1 MSKNYILIVI
11 LMLVSVFSK
20 ADDDFGYTSK
30 PNCKIAKQVV
40 PFGGTFNVGS
50 FGNASYTI
58 PIEVPAGVNG
68 MQPSLSI
75 TYDSQAGNGLVGYG
89 CNLDGFSK
97 ITRGGKDPRYDDGNV
112 SGISFNN
119 NQDTYYLDGQRLL
132 LKPKSGEI
140 DRNSGEYYLE
150 NDLSVRVLVHASK
163 DGAQDNVG
171 NVQKSWEV
179 ILADGTKM
187 FYGQYADSRSMDIK
201 ERYTMAWC
209 VCRMEDVHGNY
220 VTYSY
225 IRDKNSPYN
234 RLPKKITYGKNERYY
249 LDEDNST
256 LVNEIDFIY
265 ETRDD
270 VIYSWTNG
278 VKVCQDKRLKSI
290 ETKTNGNL
298 FRTYTMSYGHP
309 DNVPCPYSKLSK
321 IYKSNGDGEMSDPI
335 VFSWNYLPSFEI
347 NVHNMPVTMKAGEV
361 TVTSINKESFGDV
374 YERKFTQSR
383 NFYTADLNGDGVSD
397 LIEVNPIE
405 CSLKKSNSGNEPQT
419 YISTL
424 IVYPSVVNRK
434 TGNVSFGEGKELLTN
449 MNCWDKDR
457 DFSVMISD
465 FNRDGIQDLIIVH
478 LPKDSRKV
486 KVGVIYGSKTLSDL
500 SINPLFTFDA
510 PINGVMPLFS
520 VFDYN
525 NDGVDELA
533 FFNTT
538 DNKDLVEVSWGVI
551 GEFRPRTSSTTARKA
566 GTLNVVL
573 DDECPYDCTVLKQWM
588 RQGHNAEKT
597 KDGPKAMYV
606 DDYNVDGLSDI
617 MLLFEDHYKIY
628 YNRTK
633 NKNLE
638 FECYSYSSLKYHA
651 NMAQG
656 DFDGDGCSD
665 FVYRN
670 GGGYEWKI
678 AYGKKDGTFEEVTA
692 MTYFGIDDDGVRDS
706 NRDEAWVVLPY
717 DMNRDGKMDLF
728 VNMGDYDKTW
738 GWDWYAKF
746 RKNCSYWLVST
757 GKRETD
763 NVFLRKKDGV
773 ESNDSYDVYG
783 MNYTI
788 GDFDGDGQLELFNYG
803 YDCYNGIQNRSA
815 HLYKTDGYSVNSG
828 KVHRISDALGN
839 SVDIEYKSL
848 ANSDIY
854 SEGSNSE
861 FPMVDCVAPIHAVS
875 KTCISNGSLDSDVTE
890 YKYKGLKIHLNG
902 LGALG
907 FEQIVSNNKTK
918 GLTITTN
925 VDEWN
930 TEHYVPSKTS
940 TITTIKDG
948 EKTYEKKTESYVHFV
963 PTELKMQYF
972 SCPLYKIDTDIYG
985 HKTRTD
991 YVYDYTKGVPLSEK
1005 VTIDGKKSS
1014 YKEVTYSD
1022 YQKINGVWQPSIIAS
1037 SQLSDDD
1044 SEPFVNKTYYE
1055 YDKNGILKKQVERY
1069 ESSKPVT
1076 TKYTYDR
1083 YGNVLT
1089 TTVEGNDIDS
1099 IRTIKEYDASNRFV
1113 VKTYTEPAL
1122 VTKEYTYDDF
1132 GRCLTSTEY
1141 AHENN
1146 RHTTTYEYD
1155 GWGNCVRT
1163 VNPDGTIDV
1172 VQTGF
1177 DSSNTRYYVLEQG
1190 TGKPW
1195 SLSKYDVT
1203 GRKLATETI
1212 SANDVHI
1219 CEFNKYNQKGNVVQV
1234 DKIFGYNVNI
1244 DTYVDSYSG
1253 ENHSINSYSYSGE
1266 NHIIDRYSYDA
1277 FGQVTSYERIVPD
1290 SLCYVATD
1298 KDGNVTKSGG
1308 RKYGVVQSITPVESL
1323 ARSRNGGEDIVL
1335 YKPLPDEPFVPIKP
1349 DYSGIWQYET
1359 FRTVKKVSYMYG
1371 DCEQLVIADGKE
1383 YYKELDVWGNLLQI
1397 QDPVS
1402 NVVYFYSSNGKPYMI
1417 DAANDETDIEYDDVG
1432 NRIAMQTSDAGR
1444 ITYEYNTRG
1453 DLVKSV
1459 NAKGVQTK
1467 VLYDKYGR
1475 VKSKTIGD
1483 TKISYVYFTSS
1494 ENNGKLGSIIK
1505 SVKGTATSR
1514 RIFSYDNF
1522 GRIVSVHIYNHK
1534 NNKNKYIKYAYD
1546 DIGQLCTIT
1555 YPNSVVVDYEYDC
1568 YGNKKRI
1575 LVNGKEAYRITQ
1587 SNGRDFSALFS
1598 EKIKIKEKYDISGHL
1613 TSRRVSKFDASNDS
1627 QFEFEDFD
1635 GALPVIPISSK
1646 TDNDDEN
1653 TLLSLQYGYDEKT
1666 DNMIFRSGMM
1676 DDVEES
1682 FEYDELDR
1690 LVSYY
1695 GLDGQSKRV
1704 EYDGSGN
1711 ITFKTDLGAFD
1722 YASSA
1727 HPHRLTEV
1735 ENEEENISKMAR
1747 NITYNDLSLVSLI
1760 EDATELY
1767 SMSFDYG
1774 VDNERMVS
1782 VLKKGNATLRTVYS
1796 YDNYEEVVENG
1807 KTSYYYYLGDNLI
1820 YIKQNGVGKLYL
1832 ACGDHLG
1839 SIVRVFDED
1848 ANVVFKAKYDAWGV
1862 QECEINSISLRRGYI
1877 GQEEMP
1883 EFGLVNLNARLYD
1896 PMLGRFIS
1904 PDNFVQSPENSQN
1917 YNRYAYCINNPLK
1930 FSDPSGN
1937 LFGIDDFLI
1946 AVAVSAA
1953 VNAVATYAAGGSGKD
1968 VLRAAAWGALEGAA
1982 TYGVGSLFSG
1992 AKVGTLAL
2000 KALAHGAVGSGISA
2014 LQGNGFSFSSFAVSS
2029 LSSFAASGA
2038 SIGMGKLAGK
2048 IPSKFLR
2055 TLSMHAASAL
2065 VGGGTAVAT
2074 GSNFWGGCARALVI
2088 STFNHAMHDDDVQVE
2103 YDENCE
2109 QEPYPF
2115 APYTE
2120 RQKNS
2125 ENLMSERYANAKSSV
2140 WSRLASATNYGASIV
2155 GFAVS
2160 RASYNRY
2167 HCEKVAGQVR
2177 PYWTTASGKH
2187 YGPEVLRKVNGK
2199 YIVKGAAGIR
2209 YSMEYAQRAAKTL
2222 GRVGNALGGIG
2233 IACSF
2238 YEISQTGFTVNNCVS
2253 LGLSIGAMAGGP
2265 VTAAACFA
2273 GGLLWDSCL
2282 KSHFE

>member
-1 MSKNYILIVI
+1 MVRNLLLLIVFSF
-11 LMLVSVFSK
+11 VSVIAN

-30 PNCKIAKQVV
+30 PNCDMSKQVV

-89 CNLDGFSK
+89 CNLDGFST
-97 ITRGGKDPRYDDGNV
+97 ITRAGKNPRYDDGKV
-112 SGISFNN
+112 SGVSFNSS
-119 NQDTYYLDGQRLL
+119 QDTYYLDGQRLL
-132 LKPKSGEI
+132 LKPYTGNNGVSPA
-140 DRNSGEYYLE
+140 EYYLE
-150 NDLSVRVLVHASK
+150 NDLNVRVLVHASK

-171 NVQKSWEV
+171 NVQISWEV

-187 FYGQYADSRSMDIK
+187 FYGWYADSRSMDIK
-201 ERYTMAWC
+201 ERYTMAWH
-209 VCRMEDVHGNY
+209 VCRMEDVHGNF

-234 RLPKKITYGKNERYY
+234 RIPNKITYGKNERYY

-290 ETKTNGNL
+290 ETKTNGSL
-298 FRTYTMSYGHP
+298 FRKYTMSYGHP

-335 VFSWNYLPSFEI
+335 VFSWNSLPSFEI

-457 DFSVMISD
+457 DFGVMISD

-500 SINPLFTFDA
+500 SINPLFTLDA
-510 PINGVMPLFS
+510 PINGILPLFS

-525 NDGVDELA
+525 NDGVDEFA

-538 DNKDLVEVSWGVI
+538 NNTDPVEVSWGII
-551 GEFRPRTSSTTARKA
+551 GEFRPRTSATNASKG
-566 GTLNVVL
+566 GTLGVVL

-597 KDGPKAMYV
+597 KEGPMAMYV
-606 DDYNVDGLSDI
+606 DDYDVDGLSDI
-617 MLLFEDHYKIY
+617 MLLFGDHYKIY
-628 YNRTK
+628 FNRTK
-633 NKNLE
+633 SKNLE
-638 FECYSYSSLKYHA
+638 FARYSYSSLKYHP
-651 NMAQG
+651 NIAQG
-656 DFDGDGCSD
+656 DFDGDGCPD
-665 FVYRN
+665 FVYRD
-670 GGGYEWKI
+670 GGGYVWKI

-692 MTYFGIDDDGVRDS
+692 MTYFGIDDDGTPDS
-706 NRDEAWVVLPY
+706 DRDEAWVVLPY
-717 DMNRDGKMDLF
+717 DINRDGKMDLF

-738 GWDWYAKF
+738 SWDWYAKF

-803 YDCYNGIQNRSA
+803 YDCYNGIQNRGA
-815 HLYKTDGYSVNSG
+815 HLYKTDSYNANSG
-828 KVHRISDALGN
+828 KVRRIEDAFGN
-839 SVDIEYKSL
+839 YVSIEYKSL

-854 SEGSNSE
+854 SEGSNNE
-861 FPMVDCVAPIHAVS
+861 YPMVDCVAPIHAVS

-972 SCPLYKIDTDIYG
+972 SCPSYKVDTDIYG

-991 YVYDYTKGVPLSEK
+991 YVYDEATGVPLSEK

-1014 YKEVTYSD
+1014 YKEVTYSG
-1022 YQKINGVWQPSIIAS
+1022 YQKINGVWLPSIMAS
-1037 SQLSDDD
+1037 AQLSDDD
-1044 SEPFVNKTYYE
+1044 TEPFVNKTYYE
-1055 YDKNGILKKQVERY
+1055 YDNNGILKKQVERY

-1099 IRTIKEYDASNRFV
+1099 VMAVKVYDASNRFV
-1113 VKTYTEPAL
+1113 VKTYTVPSLE
-1122 VTKEYTYDDF
+1122 TKESTYDDF
-1132 GRCLTSTEY
+1132 GHCLTLTEY
-1141 AHENN
+1141 TNKNN
-1146 RHTTTYEYD
+1146 KHTSKFEYD

-1163 VNPDGTIDV
+1163 ENPDGTVDV
-1172 VQTGF
+1172 VQRGF
-1177 DSSNTRYYVLEQG
+1177 NSSKTRYYVLEQG

-1195 SLSKYDVT
+1195 SLSKYDLA

-1219 CEFNKYNQKGNVVQV
+1219 CEFTKYNQKGNVAQV
-1234 DKIFGYNVNI
+1234 DKIFGNRVSLKTDI
-1244 DTYVDSYSG
+1244 DSY
-1253 ENHSINSYSYSGE
+1253 IGE
-1266 NHIIDRYSYDA
+1266 NHIIDKYAYDA
-1277 FGQVTSYERIVPD
+1277 LGQVTSYERSVPD
-1290 SLCYVATD
+1290 ELCFEITD
-1298 KDGNVTKSGG
+1298 VDGNTTIRK
-1308 RKYGVVQSITPVESL
+1308 RKYGPAQITTPVENLS
-1323 ARSRNGGEDIVL
+1323 RVRNGGGDPIP
-1335 YKPLPDEPFVPIKP
+1335 YDPIPEPTPIKP
-1349 DYSGIWQYET
+1349 DNSGIRQYET
-1359 FRTVKKVSYMYG
+1359 FRTVKQVSYVYE
-1371 DCEQLVIADGKE
+1371 DRWQTVITDGKE
-1383 YYKELDVWGNLLQI
+1383 YRKCYDVWGNLLQTF
-1397 QDPVS
+1397 DPVS
-1402 NVVYFYSSNGKPYMI
+1402 GVVYFYNSNGKPYMI

-1432 NRIAMQTSDAGR
+1432 NRIAMETSDAGR
-1444 ITYEYNTRG
+1444 VTYEYNTRG

-1459 NAKGVQTK
+1459 NAKGVQTT
-1467 VLYDKYGR
+1467 VQYDKYGR
-1475 VKSKTIGD
+1475 VKTKTIGD
-1483 TKISYVYFTSS
+1483 TKLTYNYFGSSSVNNGLVSYV
-1494 ENNGKLGSIIK
+1494 NK
-1505 SVKGTATSR
+1505 SVNGIRIASR
-1514 RIFSYDNF
+1514 HFSYDGF
-1522 GRIVSVHIYNHK
+1522 GRVISTRIYNSK
-1534 NNKNKYIKYAYD
+1534 NSRNATVKYDYNA
-1546 DIGQLCTIT
+1546 IGQLCTVT
-1555 YPNSVVVDYEYDC
+1555 YPNSLVVDYEYDC
-1568 YGNKKRI
+1568 YGNKTRI
-1575 LVNGKEAYRITQ
+1575 LVNGKEAYKITQ
-1587 SNGRDFSALFS
+1587 TNGREFSALFS

-1613 TSRRVSKFDASNDS
+1613 TSRRICKYDASYDS
-1627 QFEFEDFD
+1627 EFDFD
-1635 GALPVIPISSK
+1635 DFSGSLLPFPGEVGSK
-1646 TDNDDEN
+1646 YEDEN
-1653 TLLSLQYGYDEKT
+1653 TLLNLQYAYDDKT

-1676 DDVEES
+1676 DDIDET

-1690 LVSYY
+1690 LTSYV
-1695 GLDGQSKRV
+1695 GIDGKRKNV
-1704 EYDGSGN
+1704 QYNENGN
-1711 ITFKTDLGAFD
+1711 ITYKTDLGAFD

-1735 ENEEENISKMAR
+1735 ENEEENISKMTR
-1747 NITYNDLSLVSLI
+1747 NITYNEFNLVSLI
-1760 EDATELY
+1760 EDATEQY

-1774 VDNERMVS
+1774 IDNDRMMS
-1782 VLKKGNATLRTVYS
+1782 VLKKGDATLRTVYS
-1796 YDNYEEVVENG
+1796 FDNYEEVVENG
-1807 KTSYYYYLGDNLI
+1807 NTSYYYYLGDNLI

-2000 KALAHGAVGSGISA
+2000 KALAHGAVGSGLSA

-2038 SIGMGKLAGK
+2038 SIGMDKLAGK
-2048 IPSKFLR
+2048 IPYKSLR

-2065 VGGGTAVAT
+2065 MGGGTAVAT

-2088 STFNHAMHDDDVQVE
+2088 STFNDAMHDGKKNVITKSKDKSVAYEIHLGSEAVCTGTSPVKITTCSGVSEKTMSVITGCALQAGIKFLVITRANCSIEHQIDVMYNNAIKGKSARYGVVGRRVLKHFPNKNKMLQQALKE
-2103 YDENCE
+2103 G
-2109 QEPYPF
+2109 
-2115 APYTE
+2115 AP
-2120 RQKNS
+2120 NVS
-2125 ENLMSERYANAKSSV
+2125 HHCADPSV
-2140 WSRLASATNYGASIV
+2140 LNVVDISTHTFND
-2155 GFAVS
+2155 
-2160 RASYNRY
+2160 
-2167 HCEKVAGQVR
+2167 
-2177 PYWTTASGKH
+2177 
-2187 YGPEVLRKVNGK
+2187 
-2199 YIVKGAAGIR
+2199 AAGIKFCH
-2209 YSMEYAQRAAKTL
+2209 MLEKA
-2222 GRVGNALGGIG
+2222 G
-2233 IACSF
+2233 C
-2238 YEISQTGFTVNNCVS
+2238 TVLNPYY
-2253 LGLSIGAMAGGP
+2253 GP
-2265 VTAAACFA
+2265 
-2273 GGLLWDSCL
+2273 WDPAV
-2282 KSHFE
+2282 HVEVNQ